1 MDESEQA
8 VRVTAV
14 EPGRNYM
21 PQGGRKILIVDDE
34 AYVLSLLSCKFRQLG
49 DTVLTAVDGQEAWEV
64 ARRELP
70 DLVISDFQMPVL
82 DGLELARRLKSE
94 PATSHIP
101 VLMLTARGHRIEAG
115 DLERTGVRE
124 ILSKPFSTREL
135 FAKAEQLVAAGPKRT
150 HSAGRV
156 A

>member
-8 VRVTAV
+8 VHVTAV

-21 PQGGRKILIVDDE
+21 SHVGRKILIVDDE

-49 DTVLTAVDGQEAWEV
+49 DAVLTAVDGEEAWEV

-70 DLVISDFQMPVL
+70 HLVISDFQMPVL
-82 DGLELARRLKSE
+82 DGLELARRLTSDA
-94 PATSHIP
+94 ATRHIP
-101 VLMLTARGHRIEAG
+101 VLMLTARGHRIEPG
-115 DLERTGVRE
+115 DLEGTGIRE

-135 FAKAEQLVAAGPKRT
+135 ISKAGQLVTAGARRI
-150 HSAGRV
+150 HSGRV